1 MSEQNKAAHAGE
13 HEGGQGEAGNN
24 LKSQY
29 STLLFGY
36 YDNHDT
42 KAPARMISVLELAEM
57 AAKPSTI
64 KHPHIAAFAQHNGQ
78 AKTKDAAQLAQF
90 AMIVTDHDDDNKTK
104 EEIEQLYD
112 ALGVRYL
119 AFTTSSHMLS
129 QNKASKAVTPSRK
142 WKVVIPLADAVDAET
157 FSWISQGITQSLC
170 TDTAQT
176 RITQIAY
183 VPNVIAK
190 GNPYEFI
197 NKLGDPFEWLHPD
210 DDCDFMVEARTGW
223 QEVQRRETVEVK
235 AKPKPRPTMAGEK
248 AGIVEKTIDYY
259 SGDTG
264 AVIAARGFKW
274 KGRKYLSP
282 FSSSGTA
289 GVSILEDGGKQYVY
303 SHHSASDPLSAHNHD
318 GHRLDLFD
326 VLVALDHGG
335 DFEAAIKH
343 YAPIVDPDGQKQRQI
358 DHAKAKSEDEAV
370 AILTEIFSD
379 NNQPVKK
386 DEQGLWPLP
395 VDLFSSHPVPPFPME
410 CLPRSMGAYSIA
422 LAKASGF
429 DSGAYA
435 FCGLIAAAGHI
446 NHSHAVHINDSY
458 QQCGVLWGGLC
469 DPSGGGKSAIMSAMA
484 KPVKDLDSQRIQR
497 SVKALAAWNK
507 KLQDI
512 KGTDENPPPRPPFL
526 QRVIGD
532 TTTEAAGKLLADND
546 GLFLHMDEITEFIG
560 RMDAY
565 SGSGGGKDRGV
576 YLKSYDGD
584 SVVIN
589 RAGRG
594 EPIYIPRF
602 SIGILAGMQPE
613 TLARLFNKSGGG
625 AGSDGL
631 FQRFNLYQVKP
642 AGDANFSAEVGT
654 ETRRRYFALFEVLER
669 WNEASEYGVFATT
682 LDPAA
687 VEAHQAYVN
696 SIRTI
701 ATRTT
706 SPRFREHLSKFQAFI
721 IRTALVLH
729 CLECADDN
737 EYRRNIT
744 LETYS
749 RAKRIMEVLY
759 RHSEAAYVVL
769 DNTLPVT
776 HELIRAAA
784 EMILSKQMRA
794 VRMGDFTRHAT
805 GWRASDNRMKQEALD
820 SLIELDWLKDITPDQ
835 SGRGRP
841 SQGLFAVNPQ
851 VFDLFSAQAERIT
864 QERAERYQ
872 AIKEVAA
879 TR

>member
-1 MSEQNKAAHAGE
+1 MSAP
-13 HEGGQGEAGNN
+13 
-24 LKSQY
+24 
-29 STLLFGY
+29 LLFGY
-36 YDNHDT
+36 YADHNT
-42 KAPARMISVLELAEM
+42 QAPARMISVLELAEM
-57 AAKPSTI
+57 AAKPTAI
-64 KHPHIAAFAQHNGQ
+64 KHPNIAAFTQHNGK
-78 AKTKDAAQLAQF
+78 AKTKDVAQVAQF
-90 AMIVTDHDDDNKTK
+90 AMIVTDHDDDNKAAQ
-104 EEIEQLYD
+104 EIEQLYD
-112 ALGVRYL
+112 ALGKPYL
-119 AFTTSSHMLS
+119 AFTTSSHMLDK
-129 QNKASKAVTPSRK
+129 NKTGKPVTPSQK
-142 WKVVIPLADAVDAET
+142 WKVVIPLAEAVGAAT
-157 FSWISQGITQSLC
+157 FTAISQGIAQSLC
-170 TDTAQT
+170 TDPAQT

-197 NKLGDPFEWLHPD
+197 NKLGDPAQWLRLD
-210 DDCDFMVEARTGW
+210 DDCEFMAQARTGW
-223 QEVQRRETVEVK
+223 AELQRRETVEVK
-235 AKPKPRPTMAGEK
+235 AKPKPRPKMAGEK
-248 AGIVEKTIDYY
+248 AGIVEKTIDSY

-264 AVIAARGFKW
+264 AVITARGYKW
-274 KGRKYLSP
+274 KGAKYLSP
-282 FSSSGTA
+282 FSSSGAA

-303 SHHSASDPLSAHNHD
+303 SHHSASDPLSAHNHN

-343 YAPIVDPDGQKQRQI
+343 YAPIVDPEGQKTRQKTHMEEKAAEEAAAKFAELDI
-358 DHAKAKSEDEAV
+358 DPPPAQEPSEPDTWA
-370 AILTEIFSD
+370 D
-379 NNQPVKK
+379 
-386 DEQGLWPLP
+386 P
-395 VDLFSSHPVPPFPME
+395 VDLFSSQPVPAFPME
-410 CLPRSMGAYSIA
+410 CLPQSIGAYSIA

-435 FCGLIAAAGHI
+435 FCGLMAAAGHI

-458 QQCGVLWGGLC
+458 KQGGVLWGGLC

-497 SVKALAAWNK
+497 SIKALADWNK

-613 TLARLFNKSGGG
+613 TLGRLFNKSGGG

-631 FQRFNLYQVKP
+631 FQRFNLYQVAP
-642 AGDANFSAEVGT
+642 AKDANFSAEVGT
-654 ETRRRYFALFEVLER
+654 ETRRKYFALFEVLER
-669 WNEASEYGVFATT
+669 WNERSEYGMFATK
-682 LDPAA
+682 LDPDAVAA
-687 VEAHQAYVN
+687 HEAYVN
-696 SIRTI
+696 NIRMI
-701 ATRTT
+701 AARTT
-706 SPRFREHLSKFQAFI
+706 SPRFSEHLSKFQAFI

-729 CLECADDN
+729 CLECAEAN
-737 EYRRNIT
+737 KYRRNLT
-744 LETYS
+744 LETYN

-759 RHSEAAYVVL
+759 RHSEAAYLTL

-776 HELIRAAA
+776 HELVRAAA
-784 EMILSKQMRA
+784 EMILSKQMKA

-805 GWRASDNRMKQEALD
+805 GWRASDNRMKQEAID
-820 SLIELDWLKDITPDQ
+820 SLTELDWLKDVTPDQ

-841 SQGLFAVNPQ
+841 SQGLFAVNPK
-851 VFDLFSAQAERIT
+851 VFELFSAQTERIT